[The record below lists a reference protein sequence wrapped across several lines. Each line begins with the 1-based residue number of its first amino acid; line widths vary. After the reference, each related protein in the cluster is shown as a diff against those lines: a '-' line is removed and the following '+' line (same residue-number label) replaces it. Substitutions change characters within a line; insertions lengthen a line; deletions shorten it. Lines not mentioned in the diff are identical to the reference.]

1 MSCQSYSLEVLIGLG
16 IIVNILCSVAITEA
30 SVVIWVKGDWTVLAR
45 LKYWSEVGGTSDDDL
60 LTL

>member
-30 SVVIWVKGDWTVLAR
+30 SVVIWVKEDWAVLAR
-45 LKYWSEVGGTSDDDL
+45 IKYWSEVGTYNA
-60 LTL
+60 